1 MKLFYSVITILV
13 LLLTSCTKSNS
24 KSRSIEDFNHN
35 WKFALIDT
43 NEASETTFD
52 DTNWRT
58 LSVPHDWSIEAGY
71 QKESTAASTG
81 FVPGGIGWYRK
92 TFQLKPEDKTKYI
105 NIKFDG
111 VYNNS
116 SVWINGHFLGFRPNG
131 YSSFSYELTQHLNFD
146 GSDNVIAVKVDHSA
160 YVDSRWYT
168 GSGIYRKVQ
177 LLKTSPIHIAQWGV
191 QITTPVITTESAT
204 ISVKSLIENSSE
216 EALNN
221 ITLNFTV
228 RNKNGEIVSEQKEE
242 LDSNS
247 TELSTKITLKNPEL
261 WSLENAN
268 LYTLEVS
275 VFQNGNKIDNVMER
289 FGVRTIKFDAN
300 NGFYLNGKSVKIKG
314 VNLHHD
320 AGAVGAAVPK
330 AIWEYRIKK
339 LKSIGVN
346 AVRFAHNPHAK
357 ELLEV
362 CDNERILVMNEA
374 FDEWNVPKKKS
385 KVYLGDNAASK
396 VASKAYPEY
405 FDEWAE
411 RDLKDLIKRDFNHPS
426 VFMWSI
432 GNEIEWT
439 FPHYSKTY
447 RDVNGATGAQG
458 YTQEPIYDHLTIK
471 KAFDKNITGEDPLAK
486 IAKQLVA
493 WVKEED
499 TTRFVTCGSVL
510 PSIGMASGY
519 GTTVDVFGY
528 NYRAA
533 DYDAAHKEY
542 PELKILGSEN
552 WGNYAEW
559 KSINERDFVAGIFV
573 WTGFAYLGEAGPWPR
588 KGLNISFFDYAGN
601 KTPRGH
607 FYETLWVKT
616 PKVYMVTTPA
626 SKSEFSF
633 SENEGWKFKMQLT
646 PPPVWKMLRKWE
658 WYKVNPKWKYNANE
672 AIVVQTYTN
681 CEEAELFLN
690 GRSLGK
696 QKLAN
701 VIETDH
707 ILKWLVPYAEGEL
720 KVVGYNKGLKAD
732 EYILKTHEKE
742 VSRIEISA
750 TKTKLSANGYDV
762 SVVNIQLKDKNG
774 TPITDADKEVIFS
787 VSGPAKNI
795 GVDNGWEKNIQH
807 HKSNKITT
815 HKGSA
820 VLYIQS
826 TKTPGTI
833 EITANSGTS
842 NSKVLQIIAQ

>member
-1 MKLFYSVITILV
+1 MKLFHSIIALLFLV
-13 LLLTSCTKSNS
+13 STACTNSNTEP
-24 KSRSIEDFNHN
+24 RTIEDFNHD
-35 WKFALIDT
+35 WKFQLID
-43 NEASETTFD
+43 NEKASEVTFD
-52 DTNWRT
+52 DSNWKT

-71 QKESTAASTG
+71 QKENTAASTG

-92 TFQLKPEDKTKYI
+92 TFQLKQEDKNKYI

-116 SVWINGHFLGFRPNG
+116 SVWVNGHFLGFRPNG
-131 YSSFSYELTQHLNFD
+131 YSSFSYELSKHLKFD
-146 GSDNVIAVKVDHSA
+146 GSDNIIAVKVNHSA

-168 GSGIYRKVQ
+168 GSGIYRKVT
-177 LLKTSPIHIAQWGV
+177 LTKTSKIHIAQWGV
-191 QITTPVITTESAT
+191 QITTPKISKESAEV
-204 ISVKSLIENSSE
+204 SVKTLLENTSKNE
-216 EALNN
+216 LNN
-221 ITLNFTV
+221 VTVNFSIF
-228 RNKNGEIVSEQKEE
+228 NQNGEKVSEQKEN
-242 LDSNS
+242 LASNE
-247 TELSTKITLKNPEL
+247 TELSTIITLKAPEL
-261 WSLENAN
+261 WSLENAH
-268 LYTLEVS
+268 LYTLDVS
-275 VFQNGNKIDNVMER
+275 VFQNGNKIDHVAES
-289 FGVRTIKFDAN
+289 FGIRTIKFDADK
-300 NGFYLNGKSVKIKG
+300 GFFLNGKSVKIKG

-320 AGAVGAAVPK
+320 AGAVGSAVPK

-362 CDNERILVMNEA
+362 CDHEGILVMNEA

-385 KVYLGDNAASK
+385 QVYLGDNAASK
-396 VASKAYPEY
+396 EASKAYPEY
-405 FDEWAE
+405 FDEWGE
-411 RDLKDLIKRDFNHPS
+411 RDLKDLIRRDFNHPS

-458 YTQEPIYDHLTIK
+458 YTQEPIYDHKIVK
-471 KAFDKNITGEDPLAK
+471 KALDKNISGEDPLAK
-486 IAKQLVA
+486 IAKQLVSWA
-493 WVKEED
+493 KEED
-499 TTRFVTCGSVL
+499 TSRPITCGSVL

-519 GTTVDVFGY
+519 GTAVDVFGY

-559 KSINERDFVAGIFV
+559 KSINEREFVSGIFV
-573 WTGFAYLGEAGPWPR
+573 WTGFAYMGEAGPWPR
-588 KGLNISFFDYAGN
+588 KGLNLSFFDFAGN

-607 FYETLWVKT
+607 FYETLWVAT

-626 SKSEFSF
+626 SESEFSF
-633 SENEGWKFKMQLT
+633 KKKEGWKFEMQLT

-658 WYKVNPKWKYNANE
+658 WYKVNPKWKYKSNE

-690 GRSLGK
+690 GKSLGK
-696 QKLAN
+696 QKLSD

-707 ILKWLVPYAEGEL
+707 ILKWLVPYSDGEL
-720 KVVGYNKGLKAD
+720 KVIGYNKGKKVD
-732 EYILKTHEKE
+732 EYTLNTHQTE
-742 VSRIEISA
+742 VAKIDISA
-750 TKTKLSANGYDV
+750 TKTTLTADGYDV
-762 SVVNIQLKDKNG
+762 SVVKIQLEDKNG
-774 TPITDADKEVIFS
+774 TPIVDADKEVTFS
-787 VSGPAKNI
+787 VSGPGRNI
-795 GVDNGWEKNIQH
+795 GIDNGWEKNVQS

-815 HKGSA
+815 HKGIA
-820 VLYIQS
+820 LIYLQS
-826 TKTPGTI
+826 TDTAGTI
-833 EITANSGTS
+833 EISVNAKNIKSRIVSINT
-842 NSKVLQIIAQ
+842 K